1 MKQYLIADS
10 GGTKTD
16 WCLIDTKGEKSF
28 FTTESAH
35 PSNWND
41 AFFGRL
47 NDFLQ
52 EIPQIELTDLYFFG
66 SGFLNEEIRVSITK
80 VFEQLNFNKV
90 KVKSD
95 LHGAGYALFGSD
107 SGWCAIM
114 GTGSVL
120 FKWNGSDVEEVFGGK
135 GYIDGDEGSGFYF
148 GNLIYEN
155 YYNNK
160 LSAEQK
166 YIFSNYLDEKK
177 ETENF
182 KIVKNRAAITKGLSS
197 SKETFYEYH
206 EENFELFYQK
216 HLRNNSISSLR
227 ILGGYAFHHS
237 SILNHFFNQKRV
249 VVNRIIDKPITN
261 LVEQM
266 GVFID

>member
-47 NDFLQ
+47 IDFLQ
-52 EIPQIELTDLYFFG
+52 EIPQVELTDLYFFG
-66 SGFLNEEIRVSITK
+66 SGCLNEENRVFITSK
-80 VFEQLNFNKV
+80 LEQLDFNKV
-90 KVKSD
+90 NVKSD

-107 SGWCAIM
+107 SGWGAIM

-120 FKWNGSDVEEVFGGK
+120 FKWNGNDVEKIIGGK
-135 GYIDGDEGSGFYF
+135 GYLEGDEGSGFYF
-148 GNLIYEN
+148 GNLIYED
-155 YYNNK
+155 YYNHK
-160 LSAEQK
+160 LNAKQK
-166 YIFSNYLDEKK
+166 DIFSNYLERKK
-177 ETENF
+177 ETKKF
-182 KIVKNRAAITKGLSS
+182 QIIKNRAEIAKDLSS
-197 SKETFYEYH
+197 DKETFLDYH
-206 EENFELFYQK
+206 NKNLELFYQK
-216 HLRNNSISSLR
+216 HLKNNSISSVR
-227 ILGGYAFHHS
+227 ILGGYGFHHS
-237 SILNHFFNQKRV
+237 SILRSFFDEKSI
-249 VVNRIIDKPITN
+249 VVNRIIDKPIAN